1 MRLPLIVLVTFA
13 HSYGAVRSDFTLLS
27 GNIDGYELLKLMVSQ
42 TLVKVVVPVFYIVSG
57 YLFFAN
63 VSQWNVRVYRQKLL
77 RRAKTLLLPYVV
89 WNLLMAVKL
98 GAVSWTT
105 FWAYWTAAGVQT
117 DWLGNQQLMT
127 APANMP
133 LWFLRDLIV
142 ISLLSPVVFV
152 AVRYLG
158 RWLLAVMAIA
168 AVVLTI
174 GIMFFTDRNGLYCL
188 IMVSF
193 CMSLMFATIYGI
205 SLRNMGRQ
213 VKLASA
219 GMTMAVSG
227 GALFPAFQ
235 AAIID
240 AQISF
245 LGLPATNISFIIPL
259 VCFCVVA
266 VYGHRGYVR
275 HSIASQYYG

>member
-1 MRLPLIVLVTFA
+1 MAAGKQVAKAKNYREGVITQFFYVGAQVCCWAYILQYGSRIFLAEGMDETTAMMEAQKYNIIAMAMFA
-13 HSYGAVRSDFTLLS
+13 VGRFLCTW
-27 GNIDGYELLKLMVSQ
+27 LLK
-42 TLVKVVVPVFYIVSG
+42 YIE
-57 YLFFAN
+57 
-63 VSQWNVRVYRQKLL
+63 
-77 RRAKTLLLPYVV
+77 
-89 WNLLMAVKL
+89 
-98 GAVSWTT
+98 
-105 FWAYWTAAGVQT
+105 AG
-117 DWLGNQQLMT
+117 
-127 APANMP
+127 
-133 LWFLRDLIV
+133 R
-142 ISLLSPVVFV
+142 
-152 AVRYLG
+152 
-158 RWLLAVMAIA
+158 LLAVMAIA